1 MQVKVNPHIHECA
14 SARRKA
20 KFKQATKFWVAEK
33 VKDWLMDDDEIGPK
47 ELQRRIKDEHKV
59 NISYKRV
66 YYGKD
71 LALKQL
77 HGDWYESFNNL
88 YRFKAAVEEAS
99 PGSFVV
105 IDHEV
110 INEKTRFK
118 RAFFALKACVD
129 GFLNGC
135 RPYLAI
141 DSTFLT
147 GKFRGQLAVAC
158 AVDGHNW
165 LFPVS
170 FGVFDLET
178 IENWSWFM
186 ERLKDAIGTPPGL
199 AICTDAGKSIMESVT
214 VVFPSAEHRECMV
227 HLVNNFKK
235 SYRGKVFDDNLW
247 PAAYAWNPYYF
258 DKHWKAMAEA
268 KPAAVK
274 YLRDNHNKIWTRSQF
289 STLSKVDY
297 VTNNLA
303 ESCNNWVKGHKGM
316 HLDSLLDTLR
326 QKIMAKFHKR
336 RKLGEKMQGKI
347 LEHIVKNLAE
357 RSRNLNMDV
366 TGSSND
372 IGEVSWRGGSGYRY
386 AVNLKERTCTCR
398 EWQIS
403 GKPCLHAIAM
413 ITSIRNEKLEDYV
426 DMYFSVEKFRKA
438 YEGIIPALPDK
449 TQWPESTHGFFMHPP
464 LLKSTAGRRQT
475 KRFKGSSE
483 GTSGRKGRHRCPICK
498 QLGHHWYTC
507 KEGDPN
513 DIAEMLAARYSTIS
527 FI

>member
-110 INEKTRFK
+110 INEKTKFK

-235 SYRGKVFDDNLW
+235 KLS
-247 PAAYAWNPYYF
+247 
-258 DKHWKAMAEA
+258 WK
-268 KPAAVK
+268 
-274 YLRDNHNKIWTRSQF
+274 
-289 STLSKVDY
+289 
-297 VTNNLA
+297 
-303 ESCNNWVKGHKGM
+303 G
-316 HLDSLLDTLR
+316 
-326 QKIMAKFHKR
+326 
-336 RKLGEKMQGKI
+336 
-347 LEHIVKNLAE
+347 
-357 RSRNLNMDV
+357 
-366 TGSSND
+366 
-372 IGEVSWRGGSGYRY
+372 
-386 AVNLKERTCTCR
+386 
-398 EWQIS
+398 
-403 GKPCLHAIAM
+403 
-413 ITSIRNEKLEDYV
+413 IR
-426 DMYFSVEKFRKA
+426 
-438 YEGIIPALPDK
+438 
-449 TQWPESTHGFFMHPP
+449 
-464 LLKSTAGRRQT
+464 
-475 KRFKGSSE
+475 
-483 GTSGRKGRHRCPICK
+483 
-498 QLGHHWYTC
+498 
-507 KEGDPN
+507 
-513 DIAEMLAARYSTIS
+513 
-527 FI
+527 